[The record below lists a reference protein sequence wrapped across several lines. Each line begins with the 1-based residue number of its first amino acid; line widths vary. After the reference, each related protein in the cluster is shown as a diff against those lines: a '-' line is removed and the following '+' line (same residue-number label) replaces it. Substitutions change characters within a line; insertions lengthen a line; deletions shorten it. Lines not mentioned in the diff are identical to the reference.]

1 MPTFIKRLF
10 SGTLEDYAVFWDGK
24 AQKTRLGRD
33 ESKCFMTRHMPKE
46 SSVSGET
53 ALIALTISDQFIS
66 MTING
71 MNYELGAGR
80 SGIR

>member
-1 MPTFIKRLF
+1 MLTFIKRLF
-10 SGTLEDYAVFWDGK
+10 SGTLEDYAVFWDEK

-71 MNYELGAGR
+71 MTMN
-80 SGIR
+80 